1 MPPPAHPT
9 CFHPRLDAV
18 YSALPGAGQRVVA
31 MTVTSRAVGGSVSLR
46 SRRVNGYEGARPDVQ
61 ALVPIDATR
70 ILELGCSSGRL
81 GAVVKARLV
90 AHAPSDRDAEGASQ
104 DE

>member
-1 MPPPAHPT
+1 
-9 CFHPRLDAV
+9 
-18 YSALPGAGQRVVA
+18 
-31 MTVTSRAVGGSVSLR
+31 
-46 SRRVNGYEGARPDVQ
+46 VQ